1 MNNMEMQLLIAIGI
15 ILAIGV
21 CLAILIVTIFYANSL
36 LNNYNETADEE
47 RKSHLLAAEHD
58 AKIMEQ
64 AKKHTIQ
71 FTEQDMRDIVDN
83 EFNFNDVKLNV
94 NMKNAVVRTEVVYAD

>member
-1 MNNMEMQLLIAIGI
+1 MNNMEMQLLIAIAI
-15 ILAIGV
+15 IIAIGV
-21 CLAILIVTIFYANSL
+21 CLAILIVSFFHASNW
-36 LNNYNETADEE
+36 LNNLNETADDE

-64 AKKHTIQ
+64 AKKHSIQ

-83 EFNFNDVKLNV
+83 EFNFNDIKLNV